1 MSKIFN
7 EALANAKLTTSL
19 GEVEFDNNGVANI
32 EDEEFVAGLLKLK
45 GFALSDGSVPHAV
58 EDDSVEEVEQEA
70 EAGEPAAVES
80 DEDAVE
86 YLSEEVLNGK
96 NIMQLKKIAK
106 DNNIE
111 LSGANKK
118 DEIISIIL
126 AANAQ

>member
-7 EALANAKLTTSL
+7 EALASAKLTTSL
-19 GEVEFDNNGVANI
+19 GEVEFDNNGVANV

-45 GFALSDGSVPHAV
+45 GFTLADGSVPKAV

-70 EAGEPAAVES
+70 EEEPVES
-80 DEDAVE
+80 DEDAGE
-86 YLSEEVLNGK
+86 DLSEEVLNGK

>member
-7 EALANAKLTTSL
+7 EALASAKLTTSL
-19 GEVEFDNNGVANI
+19 GEVEFDNNGVADVK
-32 EDEEFVAGLLKLK
+32 DEEFVAGLLKLK
-45 GFALSDGSVPHAV
+45 GFALADGSVPNAV

-70 EAGEPAAVES
+70 EEEEPAAVES
-80 DEDAVE
+80 DEDAGE
-86 YLSEEVLNGK
+86 DLSEEVLNGK

>member
-7 EALANAKLTTSL
+7 EALASAKLTTSL
-19 GEVEFDNNGVANI
+19 GEVEFDNNGVADV

-45 GFALSDGSVPHAV
+45 GFSLADGNMPKAV
-58 EDDSVEEVEQEA
+58 EDSVEEVEQEN
-70 EAGEPAAVES
+70 EEEPAAVES
-80 DEDAVE
+80 DEDAGE
-86 YLSEEVLNGK
+86 ELSEEVLNGK

-126 AANAQ
+126 AAKAQ

>member
-7 EALANAKLTTSL
+7 EALASAKLTTSL
-19 GEVEFDNNGVANI
+19 GEVEFDNNGVANVK
-32 EDEEFVAGLLKLK
+32 DEEFVAGLLKLK
-45 GFALSDGSVPHAV
+45 GFALADGNMPNSV
-58 EDDSVEEVEQEA
+58 EDSVEEVEQEA
-70 EAGEPAAVES
+70 EEEEPAAVES
-80 DEDAVE
+80 DEDAE
-86 YLSEEVLNGK
+86 EELSEEVLNGK

>member
-7 EALANAKLTTSL
+7 EALASAKLTTSL
-19 GEVEFDNNGVANI
+19 GEVEFDNNGVADV

-45 GFALSDGSVPHAV
+45 GFALADGSVPNAV
-58 EDDSVEEVEQEA
+58 EDSVEEVEQEN
-70 EAGEPAAVES
+70 EEEPAAVES
-80 DEDAVE
+80 DEDAGE
-86 YLSEEVLNGK
+86 ELSEEVLNGK

-126 AANAQ
+126 ASNAQ

>member
-1 MSKIFN
+1 MSKIYN

-19 GEVEFDNNGVANI
+19 GEVKFDNNGVADI

-45 GFALSDGSVPHAV
+45 GFTLADGNMPNAV
-58 EDDSVEEVEQEA
+58 EDSVEEVEQEA
-70 EAGEPAAVES
+70 EEEEPAAVES
-80 DEDAVE
+80 DEDAGE
-86 YLSEEVLNGK
+86 ELSEEILNGK

>member
-7 EALANAKLTTSL
+7 EALASAKLTTSL
-19 GEVEFDNNGVANI
+19 GEVEFDNNGVADV

-45 GFALSDGSVPHAV
+45 GFTLADGSVPNAV
-58 EDDSVEEVEQEA
+58 EDSVEEA
-70 EAGEPAAVES
+70 EEEPAAVES
-80 DEDAVE
+80 DEDAGE
-86 YLSEEVLNGK
+86 ELSEEVLNGK

>member
-7 EALANAKLTTSL
+7 EALASAKLTTSL
-19 GEVEFDNNGVANI
+19 GEVEFDNNGVANV

-45 GFALSDGSVPHAV
+45 GFTLADGNMPKAV
-58 EDDSVEEVEQEA
+58 EDSVEEVEQEN
-70 EAGEPAAVES
+70 EEEPAAVES
-80 DEDAVE
+80 DEDTGE
-86 YLSEEVLNGK
+86 ELSEEVLNGK

>member
-7 EALANAKLTTSL
+7 EALASAKLTTSL
-19 GEVEFDNNGVANI
+19 GEVEFDNNGVADV

-45 GFALSDGSVPHAV
+45 GFTLADGSVPHAV
-58 EDDSVEEVEQEA
+58 EDSVEEVEQEN
-70 EAGEPAAVES
+70 EEEPAAVES
-80 DEDAVE
+80 DEDAGE
-86 YLSEEVLNGK
+86 ELSEDVLNGK

>member
-7 EALANAKLTTSL
+7 EALASAKLTTSL
-19 GEVEFDNNGVANI
+19 GEVEFDNNGVADI
-32 EDEEFVAGLLKLK
+32 KDEEFVAGLLKLK
-45 GFALSDGSVPHAV
+45 GFSLADGSVPNAV
-58 EDDSVEEVEQEA
+58 EDSVEEVEQEA
-70 EAGEPAAVES
+70 EEEPAVES
-80 DEDAVE
+80 DEDAGE
-86 YLSEEVLNGK
+86 ELSEEVLNGK

>member
-7 EALANAKLTTSL
+7 EALASAKLTTSL
-19 GEVEFDNNGVANI
+19 GEVEFDNNGVADVD
-32 EDEEFVAGLLKLK
+32 DEEFVAGLLKLK
-45 GFALSDGSVPHAV
+45 GFALADGNIPNAV
-58 EDDSVEEVEQEA
+58 EDSVEEVEQEN
-70 EAGEPAAVES
+70 EEEPAAVES
-80 DEDAVE
+80 DEDAGE
-86 YLSEEVLNGK
+86 ELSEDVLYVK

>member
-7 EALANAKLTTSL
+7 EALANARLTTSL

-32 EDEEFVAGLLKLK
+32 EDEEFASNLLKLK
-45 GFALSDGSVPHAV
+45 GFALADGEVSHPV
-58 EDDSVEEVEQEA
+58 ENDLEEEVEQE
-70 EAGEPAAVES
+70 GEEEPAVES
-80 DEDAVE
+80 DEDAGE
-86 YLSEEVLNGK
+86 ELSEDFLNGK

-126 AANAQ
+126 AANVQ

>member
-7 EALANAKLTTSL
+7 EALASAKLTTSL
-19 GEVEFDNNGVANI
+19 GEVEFDNNGVANVD
-32 EDEEFVAGLLKLK
+32 DEEFVAGLLKLK
-45 GFALSDGSVPHAV
+45 GFALADGNMPNAV
-58 EDDSVEEVEQEA
+58 EDSVEEVEQEA
-70 EAGEPAAVES
+70 EEEPVES
-80 DEDAVE
+80 DEDAGE
-86 YLSEEVLNGK
+86 ELSEDVLNGK

-126 AANAQ
+126 ASNAQ

>member
-7 EALANAKLTTSL
+7 EALASAKLTTSL
-19 GEVEFDNNGVANI
+19 GEVEFDNNGVANV

-45 GFALSDGSVPHAV
+45 GFALADGSVPNAV
-58 EDDSVEEVEQEA
+58 EDSVEEVEQEND
-70 EAGEPAAVES
+70 EEPAAVES
-80 DEDAVE
+80 DEDAGE
-86 YLSEEVLNGK
+86 ELSEEVLNGK

>member
-7 EALANAKLTTSL
+7 EALAGAKLTTSL
-19 GEVEFDNNGVANI
+19 GEVEFDNNGVANV

-45 GFALSDGSVPHAV
+45 GFTLADGNMPKAV
-58 EDDSVEEVEQEA
+58 EDSVEEVEQEN
-70 EAGEPAAVES
+70 EEEPAAVES
-80 DEDAVE
+80 DEDAGE
-86 YLSEEVLNGK
+86 ELSEEVLNGK

-126 AANAQ
+126 AAKVQ

>member
-7 EALANAKLTTSL
+7 EALASAKLTTSL
-19 GEVEFDNNGVANI
+19 GEVEFNNNGVADV

-45 GFALSDGSVPHAV
+45 GFALADGSVPNAV
-58 EDDSVEEVEQEA
+58 EDSEEVEQES
-70 EAGEPAAVES
+70 EEEPAAVES
-80 DEDAVE
+80 NEGAGE
-86 YLSEEVLNGK
+86 ELSEEVLNGK

>member
-7 EALANAKLTTSL
+7 EALASAKLTTSL
-19 GEVEFDNNGVANI
+19 GEVEFDNNGVADV

-45 GFALSDGSVPHAV
+45 GFTLADGSVPNAV
-58 EDDSVEEVEQEA
+58 EDSVEEVEQEDK
-70 EAGEPAAVES
+70 EEPVES
-80 DEDAVE
+80 DEDTGE
-86 YLSEEVLNGK
+86 ELSEEVLNGK

>member
-7 EALANAKLTTSL
+7 EALASAKLTTSL
-19 GEVEFDNNGVANI
+19 GEVEFDNNGVADI

-45 GFALSDGSVPHAV
+45 GFTLADGSVPNAV
-58 EDDSVEEVEQEA
+58 EDSVEEVEQEA
-70 EAGEPAAVES
+70 EEEPAAVES
-80 DEDAVE
+80 DEDAGE
-86 YLSEEVLNGK
+86 ELSEEVLNGK

-126 AANAQ
+126 ASKEQ

>member
-7 EALANAKLTTSL
+7 EALASAKLTTSL
-19 GEVEFDNNGVANI
+19 GEVEFDNNGVAEV

-45 GFALSDGSVPHAV
+45 GFALADGSVPNA
-58 EDDSVEEVEQEA
+58 VEEVEQEND
-70 EAGEPAAVES
+70 EEPAAVES
-80 DEDAVE
+80 DEDAGE
-86 YLSEEVLNGK
+86 ELSEEILNGK

>member
-7 EALANAKLTTSL
+7 EALASDKLTTSL
-19 GEVEFDNNGVANI
+19 GEVEFDNNGVANV

-45 GFALSDGSVPHAV
+45 GFALADGNMPKAV
-58 EDDSVEEVEQEA
+58 EDNSVEEVEQEN
-70 EAGEPAAVES
+70 EEEPAAVES
-80 DEDAVE
+80 DEDAGE
-86 YLSEEVLNGK
+86 DLSEEVLNGK

>member
-7 EALANAKLTTSL
+7 EALASAKLTTSL
-19 GEVEFDNNGVANI
+19 GEVEFDNNGVAEV

-45 GFALSDGSVPHAV
+45 GFALADGSVPKAV
-58 EDDSVEEVEQEA
+58 EDSVEEVEQEN
-70 EAGEPAAVES
+70 EEEPSAVES
-80 DEDAVE
+80 DEDAGE
-86 YLSEEVLNGK
+86 ELSEEVLNGK

>member
-7 EALANAKLTTSL
+7 EALANARLTTSL
-19 GEVEFDNNGVANI
+19 GEVEFDNNGVANV

-45 GFALSDGSVPHAV
+45 GFALADGSVPNAV
-58 EDDSVEEVEQEA
+58 EDSVEEVEQEN
-70 EAGEPAAVES
+70 EEEPAAVES
-80 DEDAVE
+80 DEDDGE
-86 YLSEEVLNGK
+86 ELSEEVLNGK

-126 AANAQ
+126 AAKVQ

>member
-7 EALANAKLTTSL
+7 EALASAKLTTSL
-19 GEVEFDNNGVANI
+19 GEVEFDNNGVADVD
-32 EDEEFVAGLLKLK
+32 DEEFVAGLLKLK
-45 GFALSDGSVPHAV
+45 GFSLADGSVPNAV
-58 EDDSVEEVEQEA
+58 EDSVEEVEQEA
-70 EAGEPAAVES
+70 EEEPAAVES
-80 DEDAVE
+80 DEDAGE
-86 YLSEEVLNGK
+86 ELSEEVLNGK

>member
-7 EALANAKLTTSL
+7 EALASAKLTTSL
-19 GEVEFDNNGVANI
+19 GEVEFDNNGVADV

-45 GFALSDGSVPHAV
+45 GFTLADGSVPNAV
-58 EDDSVEEVEQEA
+58 ENDSVEEVEQEA
-70 EAGEPAAVES
+70 EEEPATVES
-80 DEDAVE
+80 DEDAGE
-86 YLSEEVLNGK
+86 ELSEEVLNGK

>member
-7 EALANAKLTTSL
+7 EALASAKLTTSL
-19 GEVEFDNNGVANI
+19 GEVEFDNNGVADI
-32 EDEEFVAGLLKLK
+32 KDEEFVAGLLKLK
-45 GFALSDGSVPHAV
+45 GFTLADGSVPKAV
-58 EDDSVEEVEQEA
+58 EDSVEEVEQEA
-70 EAGEPAAVES
+70 EEEPAAVES
-80 DEDAVE
+80 DEDAGE
-86 YLSEEVLNGK
+86 ELSEDVLNGK

>member
-7 EALANAKLTTSL
+7 EALASAKLTTSL
-19 GEVEFDNNGVANI
+19 GEVEFDNNGVADVD
-32 EDEEFVAGLLKLK
+32 DEEFVAGLLKLK
-45 GFALSDGSVPHAV
+45 GFTLADGSVPNAV
-58 EDDSVEEVEQEA
+58 EDSVEEVEQEN
-70 EAGEPAAVES
+70 EEEPAAVES
-80 DEDAVE
+80 DEDAGE
-86 YLSEEVLNGK
+86 ELSEDVLNGK

-126 AANAQ
+126 ASNAQ

>member
-7 EALANAKLTTSL
+7 EALASAKLTTSL
-19 GEVEFDNNGVANI
+19 GEVEFDNNGVAEV

-45 GFALSDGSVPHAV
+45 GFALADGSVPNAV
-58 EDDSVEEVEQEA
+58 EDSVEKVEQEN
-70 EAGEPAAVES
+70 EEEPAAVES
-80 DEDAVE
+80 DEDAGE
-86 YLSEEVLNGK
+86 DLSEEVLNGK

>member
-19 GEVEFDNNGVANI
+19 GEVEFDNNGVAEV

-45 GFALSDGSVPHAV
+45 GFALADGNMPNAV
-58 EDDSVEEVEQEA
+58 EDSVEEVEQEA
-70 EAGEPAAVES
+70 EEEPAVES
-80 DEDAVE
+80 DEDAGE
-86 YLSEEVLNGK
+86 DLSEEVLNGK

>member
-7 EALANAKLTTSL
+7 EALASAKLTTSL
-19 GEVEFDNNGVANI
+19 GEVEFNNNGVADV

-45 GFALSDGSVPHAV
+45 GFALADGSVPNAV
-58 EDDSVEEVEQEA
+58 EDSEEVEQES
-70 EAGEPAAVES
+70 EEEPAAVES
-80 DEDAVE
+80 DEGAGE
-86 YLSEEVLNGK
+86 ELSEEVLNGK

>member
-7 EALANAKLTTSL
+7 EALASAKLTTSL
-19 GEVEFDNNGVANI
+19 GEVEFDNNGVADV
-32 EDEEFVAGLLKLK
+32 EDEEFVVGLLKLK
-45 GFALSDGSVPHAV
+45 GFTLADGSVPNAV
-58 EDDSVEEVEQEA
+58 EDSVEEVEQEDK
-70 EAGEPAAVES
+70 EEPVES
-80 DEDAVE
+80 DEDTGE
-86 YLSEEVLNGK
+86 ELSEEVLNGK

-126 AANAQ
+126 AANTQ

>member
-19 GEVEFDNNGVANI
+19 GEVEFDNNGVADV

-45 GFALSDGSVPHAV
+45 GFTLADGNMPNAV
-58 EDDSVEEVEQEA
+58 EDSVEEVEQEND
-70 EAGEPAAVES
+70 EEPAAVES
-80 DEDAVE
+80 DEDAGE
-86 YLSEEVLNGK
+86 ELSEDVLNGK

>member
-7 EALANAKLTTSL
+7 EALASAKLTTSL
-19 GEVEFDNNGVANI
+19 GEVEFDNNGVADVD
-32 EDEEFVAGLLKLK
+32 DEEFVAGLLKLK
-45 GFALSDGSVPHAV
+45 GFALADGNMPNAV
-58 EDDSVEEVEQEA
+58 EDSVEEVEQEN
-70 EAGEPAAVES
+70 EEEPVES
-80 DEDAVE
+80 DEDAGE
-86 YLSEEVLNGK
+86 DLSEEVLNGK

>member
-7 EALANAKLTTSL
+7 EALASAKLTTSL
-19 GEVEFDNNGVANI
+19 GEVEFDNNGVANV

-45 GFALSDGSVPHAV
+45 GFTLADGSVPHAV
-58 EDDSVEEVEQEA
+58 EDSVEEVEQEN
-70 EAGEPAAVES
+70 EEEPAVES
-80 DEDAVE
+80 DEDTGE
-86 YLSEEVLNGK
+86 ELSEEVLNGK

-126 AANAQ
+126 AAKAQ

>member
-7 EALANAKLTTSL
+7 EALANARLTTSL

-32 EDEEFVAGLLKLK
+32 EDEEFASSLLKLK
-45 GFALSDGSVPHAV
+45 GFALADGSVPNAV
-58 EDDSVEEVEQEA
+58 EDSVEEVEQEG
-70 EAGEPAAVES
+70 EEEPAAVES
-80 DEDAVE
+80 DEDAGE
-86 YLSEEVLNGK
+86 DLSEEVLNGK

-126 AANAQ
+126 AANVQ

>member
-7 EALANAKLTTSL
+7 EALASAKLTTSL
-19 GEVEFDNNGVANI
+19 GEVEFDNNGVANV

-45 GFALSDGSVPHAV
+45 GFTLADGSVPNAV
-58 EDDSVEEVEQEA
+58 EDSVEEVEQEN
-70 EAGEPAAVES
+70 EEEPAAVES
-80 DEDAVE
+80 DEDAGE
-86 YLSEEVLNGK
+86 DLSEEILNGK

>member
-7 EALANAKLTTSL
+7 EALASAKLTTSL
-19 GEVEFDNNGVANI
+19 GEVEFDNNGVADV

-45 GFALSDGSVPHAV
+45 GFTLADGSVHNAV
-58 EDDSVEEVEQEA
+58 EDDSVDEVEQEA
-70 EAGEPAAVES
+70 EEETVVES
-80 DEDAVE
+80 DEDAGE
-86 YLSEEVLNGK
+86 ELSEEFLNGK

-111 LSGANKK
+111 LSGANRK

-126 AANAQ
+126 AANVQ

>member
-7 EALANAKLTTSL
+7 EALASAKLTTSL
-19 GEVEFDNNGVANI
+19 GEVEFDNNGVANV

-45 GFALSDGSVPHAV
+45 GFALADGSVPNAV
-58 EDDSVEEVEQEA
+58 EDSVEEVEQEN
-70 EAGEPAAVES
+70 EEEPAAVES
-80 DEDAVE
+80 DEDAGE
-86 YLSEEVLNGK
+86 ELSEEVLNGK

>member
-7 EALANAKLTTSL
+7 EALASAKLTTSL
-19 GEVEFDNNGVANI
+19 GEVEFDNNGVADV

-45 GFALSDGSVPHAV
+45 GFTLADGNMPNAV
-58 EDDSVEEVEQEA
+58 EDSVEEVEQEN
-70 EAGEPAAVES
+70 EEEPAAVES
-80 DEDAVE
+80 DEDAGE
-86 YLSEEVLNGK
+86 ELSEEVLNGK

>member
-7 EALANAKLTTSL
+7 EALASAKLTTSL
-19 GEVEFDNNGVANI
+19 GEVEFDNNGVANV

-45 GFALSDGSVPHAV
+45 GFTLADGSVPNAV
-58 EDDSVEEVEQEA
+58 EDSVEEVEQEA
-70 EAGEPAAVES
+70 EEENVVES
-80 DEDAVE
+80 DEDAGE
-86 YLSEEVLNGK
+86 ELSEEVLNGK

>member
-7 EALANAKLTTSL
+7 EDLAGAKLTTSL
-19 GEVEFDNNGVANI
+19 GEVEFDNNGVADV

-45 GFALSDGSVPHAV
+45 GFTLADGKMPKAV
-58 EDDSVEEVEQEA
+58 EDSVEGVEQEA
-70 EAGEPAAVES
+70 EEEPAAVES
-80 DEDAVE
+80 DEDSGE
-86 YLSEEVLNGK
+86 ELSEDVLNGK